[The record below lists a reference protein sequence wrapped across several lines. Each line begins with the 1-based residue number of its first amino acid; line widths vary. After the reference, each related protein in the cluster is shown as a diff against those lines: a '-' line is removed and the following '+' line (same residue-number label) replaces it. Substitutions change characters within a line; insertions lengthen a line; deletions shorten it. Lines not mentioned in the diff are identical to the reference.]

1 MNRRFDSHALCYVFL
16 LLSLACS
23 ASRGVIAKQSSSSQ
37 PSQPATRKTVAASRR
52 SALPGADRVISDHVK
67 RIGGRKRLRA
77 IRDAIYEWDVAGAKG
92 AARLQ
97 TKSDGALR
105 FDLMPVDPPGAP
117 TMTTTVAAGTSDN
130 RESTSTTFA
139 ATQRLAWTRG
149 ADGATRTLV
158 DKRSTAARLSAA
170 LFADRTFDYKRA
182 RALARTV
189 NRDETLAAHA
199 EAAHV
204 VEFTARDNTRVRA
217 WFGAESRRLLRL
229 ADEANSHA
237 IDFYDYR
244 VPASGGVQIMEP
256 HRVEITFAAAPTDMT
271 AIDTAPPGT
280 AAAAPLVLTLRAA
293 RYNTASADSVF
304 DAPLAADVS
313 LDALL
318 REITKRQR
326 RADSSFKDYTYRVRR
341 SETTLGKGGV
351 VSKESS
357 TTWEHYLTNNGRGA
371 AKRVLVDD
379 RPLSP
384 AEAAKEDAQ
393 LVAALEWMEKQPPI
407 GVPPPNDKQ
416 KDEERPSGGFVIT
429 IGDFSL
435 RLTDIMRISEFVSP
449 RRETLRE
456 RESIVFDFR
465 PRAGFRPKSR
475 EEEVINKLR
484 GVIWIDASDK
494 LVTRFEAQLTEGFKI
509 GGGLLASIRPGAAIT
524 YEGQRLPEGLWM
536 PRFYRLNANG
546 RALFFSE
553 INVLETTEWSDFKR
567 FRTSTDAG
575 IIAAPTDTSEP
586 QPDR

>member
-1 MNRRFDSHALCYVFL
+1 MNRRFDLPALCFAFSL
-16 LLSLACS
+16 LLLTCA
-23 ASRGVIAKQSSSSQ
+23 ARQGVTAKQSSSPQSTQ
-37 PSQPATRKTVAASRR
+37 SATRKIVPASRQ
-52 SALPGADRVISDHVK
+52 SKLPSPDRVISDHVK
-67 RIGGRKRLRA
+67 RIGGRKRLHL
-77 IRDAIYEWDVAGAKG
+77 IRDAVYEWDVADAKG
-92 AARLQ
+92 TARVQ

-105 FDLMPVDPPGAP
+105 LDLMPVDPPGAP
-117 TMTTTVAAGTSDN
+117 TITTVAA
-130 RESTSTTFA
+130 STNGDRGSASTVFA
-139 ATQRLAWTRG
+139 ATERLAWTRG
-149 ADGATRTLV
+149 ADGETRTLV
-158 DKRSTAARLSAA
+158 DKRSTAARLCAA
-170 LFADRTFDYKRA
+170 LLADRTFDYKRA

-189 NRDETLAAHA
+189 ARDEALAAHG

-217 WFGAESRRLLRL
+217 WFGTESRRLLRL
-229 ADEANSHA
+229 SDEANSHA

-256 HRVEITFAAAPTDMT
+256 HRVTIASIKNET
-271 AIDTAPPGT
+271 IDANTT
-280 AAAAPLVLTLRAA
+280 PLVLNLHAA
-293 RYNTASADSVF
+293 RYNSALAASVF
-304 DAPLAADVS
+304 DAPPAADVS

-318 REITKRQR
+318 RDVTRRQR

-341 SETTLGKGGV
+341 SEATLGKGGV

-357 TTWEHYLTNNGRGA
+357 TTWEYYQIDNGYGA

-379 RPLSP
+379 RPLAP

-393 LVAALEWMEKQPPI
+393 LVAALERMEKQPPI
-407 GVPPPNDKQ
+407 VVPPPSDKQ
-416 KDEERPSGGFVIT
+416 KDEERPSGGFAIT

-456 RESIVFDFR
+456 RESIVFDFQ
-465 PRAGFRPKSR
+465 PRANFRPKNR
-475 EEEVINKLR
+475 EEEIINKLR

-494 LVTRFEAQLTEGFKI
+494 LVSRFEAQLTEGFKI
-509 GGGLLASIRPGAAIT
+509 GGGLLASIRPGAAIV

-536 PRFYRLNANG
+536 PRFYQLNANG

-575 IIAAPTDTSEP
+575 IIAAPTDTPEP
-586 QPDR
+586 QP